1 MIPPGAQIVQN
12 AWVVP
17 DLEAA
22 MRGWHVAT
30 GVGPF
35 LVMRH
40 LKQTDPYYRGR
51 PLQPDFSVA
60 IAQAGPVQ
68 VELIEQHCAEPSCYR
83 ESVPAGRT
91 AFHHVAVI
99 VPDYDAALAAYAA
112 QGVERASWGVFGDL
126 RFAYMDTQAALG
138 CMVELIEDKP
148 SIAKFFA
155 RVAAAPAA
163 WDRSGDPW
171 IEA

>member
-1 MIPPGAQIVQN
+1 MIPPGATIIQN

-17 DLEAA
+17 DLDAA
-22 MRGWHVAT
+22 MRRWHASM

-40 LKQTDPYYRGR
+40 LRTGDAHHRGVR
-51 PLQPDFSVA
+51 VDTDFSVA

-68 VELIEQHCAEPSCYR
+68 VELIAQHDDTPSCYR
-83 ESVPAGRT
+83 ETVPKGAT

-99 VPDYDAALAAYAA
+99 VPDYDAELARYRAH
-112 QGVERASWGVFGDL
+112 GFEPASWGVFGDL
-126 RFAYMDTQAALG
+126 RFSYIDTHAALG
-138 CMVELIEDKP
+138 CMVELVEDTP
-148 SIAKFFA
+148 SIRAFFA
-155 RVAAAPAA
+155 RVAGAHAA
-163 WDRSGDPW
+163 WDGRGEPW